1 MKVFDRL
8 QNRELDSFL
17 RKGKKLKTSLSKSPG
32 HSDTGSSRRN
42 TSSDA
47 SLFFSSSYEQKDSGK
62 LDITSDNTVSNDNP
76 IDTEEHVDHDNLYFL
91 TKTNSV
97 VVDDNYSPHSFY
109 DTIGNQIYKNMPD
122 NEDGDIDSPTKGR
135 NINDEQVVC
144 DNFTIKDISSYLLNK
159 QTRNFSDDFAECTDF
174 VESMKNQQHLTL
186 GDFKK
191 NAALNKIKHYMTEY
205 YRLLEA
211 QNIDSNYNPLKT
223 IRDRELKLQLHSFDD
238 KKDEN
243 LLSNTTKNFQK
254 LMKNYQN
261 VIQDPPLIPV
271 LAFSKR
277 SNANAAYKK
286 FHDNLSEDEE
296 AVHSSSETNKKDHH
310 NPYYAYKLNHS
321 THKKKANSYQYWKWF
336 VGVNEKYE
344 DINIQKILHLKQEF
358 MSTKS
363 NDEQNVSKNADQTNL
378 LKIPYNESRNLSSE
392 ASESYFS
399 DDDSE
404 KDYADVNE
412 GLGVPMK
419 AESKDNSE
427 QTNGSEYNKKGM
439 NKIVN
444 LINNTI
450 NSLEL
455 YEQSKLEK
463 VIYFETLIRVLI
475 NSLDTFQYEKNK
487 ELNKLECFQVPSLKS
502 LEDLKDEIVLDLS
515 NCENLTRISENNELT
530 KMVLDMTHIQSEIS
544 TTLQLRYKKIGSTD
558 FDTDSHSSYTTIR
571 HKRRSR
577 DQKCC
582 VANIGFWLIE
592 WMIKFILVSIKIS
605 YGLYS
610 FIFPSKNKKTPESSG
625 PLKKQ

>member
-17 RKGKKLKTSLSKSPG
+17 RKGKKLKTSLSRSPG

-47 SLFFSSSYEQKDSGK
+47 SSFFSSSYEQKDSGR
-62 LDITSDNTVSNDNP
+62 LDITSVKTVPNNSP
-76 IDTEEHVDHDNLYFL
+76 VDTEEHMYCDNYYPL
-91 TKTNSV
+91 TKTSSV
-97 VVDDNYSPHSFY
+97 VVDDNYTPQSFY
-109 DTIGNQIYKNMPD
+109 DIIGNQIYRNMPD
-122 NEDGDIDSPTKGR
+122 NEDGGVESPTKGR
-135 NINDEQVVC
+135 NINDEQVIC
-144 DNFTIKDISSYLLNK
+144 DNFTIKDMSTYLLNK
-159 QTRNFSDDFAECTDF
+159 QIRNFSDDFAECTDF
-174 VESMKNQQHLTL
+174 VESMKNQQHITL

-205 YRLLEA
+205 YRLLET
-211 QNIDSNYNPLKT
+211 QSIDSNYNPLKT
-223 IRDRELKLQLHSFDD
+223 IRDRELKLQLHSFDN

-277 SNANAAYKK
+277 SDANATYKK
-286 FHDNLSEDEE
+286 FHYNLPEDEK
-296 AVHSSSETNKKDHH
+296 ALHSSSDTSKKEHH

-321 THKKKANSYQYWKWF
+321 THKKGATSYQYWKWF

-344 DINIQKILHLKQEF
+344 DMNIQKILHLKQEF
-358 MSTKS
+358 MSTKT
-363 NDEQNVSKNADQTNL
+363 NDKQNVSENADQTHL
-378 LKIPYNESRNLSSE
+378 LKTPYNESRNLSSE

-404 KDYADVNE
+404 KVYADVNE

-419 AESKDNSE
+419 AGSKDTSE
-427 QTNGSEYNKKGM
+427 QTSGSVYNKKGVSKM
-439 NKIVN
+439 VN

-450 NSLEL
+450 NSLEI

-475 NSLDTFQYEKNK
+475 NNLDTFQYEKNK
-487 ELNKLECFQVPSLKS
+487 ELKKLESFQVPSLKS
-502 LEDLKDEIVLDLS
+502 LEDLKEEIVLDVC

-558 FDTDSHSSYTTIR
+558 FEADSHSSYTTIR
-571 HKRRSR
+571 HKRRPREQEST
-577 DQKCC
+577 

-610 FIFPSKNKKTPESSG
+610 FIFPSKNKKTPESSR

>member
-1 MKVFDRL
+1 MKVFDKL

-17 RKGKKLKTSLSKSPG
+17 RKGKKLKSSLSKSPG
-32 HSDTGSSRRN
+32 HSDTGSSRRD

-47 SLFFSSSYEQKDSGK
+47 SSLFISSYEQKGTRKFDT
-62 LDITSDNTVSNDNP
+62 TSDSTVSNNNP
-76 IDTEEHVDHDNLYFL
+76 FDLEEHLDHDNYYSL

-97 VVDDNYSPHSFY
+97 AVDDSYNPNSFY
-109 DTIGNQIYKNMPD
+109 DIIGNQIYHNMPE
-122 NEDGDIDSPTKGR
+122 NEDGDIESPTNGR
-135 NINDEQVVC
+135 NINDELVIC
-144 DNFTIKDISSYLLNK
+144 ENFTIKDISNYLLNK

-174 VESMKNQQHLTL
+174 VESMKNQQHITL

-191 NAALNKIKHYMTEY
+191 KAALNKIKHYMTEY
-205 YRLLEA
+205 YRLLET
-211 QNIDSNYNPLKT
+211 QNIDSSYNPLKT
-223 IRDRELKLQLHSFDD
+223 IRDRELKLQLHSFDN

-277 SNANAAYKK
+277 SNANAAYKR
-286 FHDNLSEDEE
+286 FYDNLIEEE
-296 AVHSSSETNKKDHH
+296 ALHSRPETSKKDNL
-310 NPYYAYKLNHS
+310 NPYHTYKLNHN
-321 THKKKANSYQYWKWF
+321 THKKKATSYQYWKWF
-336 VGVNEKYE
+336 VGVNERYE

-358 MSTKS
+358 MSTKK
-363 NDEQNVSKNADQTNL
+363 DEEPSVSKKVDQSNL
-378 LKIPYNESRNLSSE
+378 LNIPYNESRNVSSG

-412 GLGVPMK
+412 GLGVSMTI
-419 AESKDNSE
+419 ESRDNNE
-427 QTNGSEYNKKGM
+427 QNNHSEYNKKGM
-439 NKIVN
+439 SKIVS

-463 VIYFETLIRVLI
+463 VIFFETLIRVLI

-487 ELNKLECFQVPSLKS
+487 ELNKLEGFQAPSLKS
-502 LEDLKDEIVLDLS
+502 LEDLKDEIVLEIS
-515 NCENLTRISENNELT
+515 NCENLAKISENNELT

-544 TTLQLRYKKIGSTD
+544 TTLQLRYKKIVSSD
-558 FDTDSHSSYTTIR
+558 FESDSNSSYNTIR
-571 HKRRSR
+571 RRKRSKE
-577 DQKCC
+577 QESA
-582 VANIGFWLIE
+582 VTNIGFWLIE